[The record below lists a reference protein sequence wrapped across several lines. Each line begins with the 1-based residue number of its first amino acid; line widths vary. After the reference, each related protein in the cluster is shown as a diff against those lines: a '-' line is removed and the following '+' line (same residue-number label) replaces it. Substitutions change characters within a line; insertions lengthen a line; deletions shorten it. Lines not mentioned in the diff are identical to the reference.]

1 MLNVHREDFL
11 LAQNLNK
18 INSIKN
24 LAQKTDK
31 INNLKKSQ
39 NIFKYYTRFKFVKK
53 LNHFI

>member
-31 INNLKKSQ
+31 INNLKNLK
-39 NIFKYYTRFKFVKK
+39 IFFKYYTRFK
-53 LNHFI
+53 IC